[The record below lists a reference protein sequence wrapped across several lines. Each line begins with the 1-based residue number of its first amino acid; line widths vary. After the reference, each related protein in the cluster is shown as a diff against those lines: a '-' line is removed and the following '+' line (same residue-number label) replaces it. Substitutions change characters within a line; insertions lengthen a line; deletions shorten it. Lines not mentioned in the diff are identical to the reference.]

1 MGPILLLAGAA
12 LAQATGEGAG
22 DLETHVAAAKLDLR
36 RGWLPDAEAEIA
48 AALRLPG
55 AADDFE
61 LWALGAQIALENL
74 DVATAK
80 ARARRCGE
88 IAPDQDRRDLADA
101 LVYRLE
107 SAFGYVDVSTTQP
120 GVWSRLQIEPLT
132 SILDPEDK
140 RFAADAALRW
150 RDRTDLPVTLA
161 LPVGTWLIN
170 GQTVEVSPDQTT
182 GLELPLRLTGTGA
195 LAALQV
201 TRLELSSGVGQW
213 VGARVADLYPVSRT
227 QIGLTQP
234 VGWLLLGLSAE
245 LDVQPWGAA
254 DHRVR
259 TTPLGWGA
267 LGRVGGEVF
276 LGGPLAVR
284 PDLTLR
290 WAQIPGIALACD
302 DGATWSCSW
311 DGPGEGPQHHAYAPA
326 RAWIPGAEL
335 LVEYREA
342 GRTTALGTGVKL
354 TVERAFGA
362 IPASGTAT
370 AADGATYPWASSD
383 TRFGAWGLGMMA
395 NVGVVF

>member
-1 MGPILLLAGAA
+1 MGLLLLLAGATQ
-12 LAQATGEGAG
+12 AQAADGSTG
-22 DLETHVAAAKLDLR
+22 DLETHVAAAKLDFK

-48 AALRLPG
+48 AALALP
-55 AADDFE
+55 AAAQDFD

-80 ARARRCGE
+80 ARAWRCSE
-88 IAPDQDRRDLADA
+88 IAPDQDRRDMADA
-101 LVYRLE
+101 LVYRLQ
-107 SAFGYVDVSTTQP
+107 SAYGYVEVSTTQP
-120 GVWSRLQIEPLT
+120 GVWSRLQIEPQT

-140 RFAADAALRW
+140 RFATKAALRW

-161 LPVGTWLIN
+161 LPVGSWLVN
-170 GQTVEVSPDQTT
+170 GQKVEVQPDQTAN
-182 GLELPLRLTGTGA
+182 LELPLRLTGTGA

-201 TRLELSSGVGQW
+201 TRLELGAGVGQW
-213 VGARVADLYPVSRT
+213 LGARLGDHYPATRT
-227 QIGLTQP
+227 QVGLTQP
-234 VGWLLLGLSAE
+234 LGWLLLGVGGE

-254 DHRVR
+254 DHQVR
-259 TTPLGWGA
+259 SAPLGLGV

-276 LGGPLAVR
+276 LGGPLALR

-290 WAQIPGIALACD
+290 WARIPGIALSCD

-311 DGPGEGPQHHAYAPA
+311 DGPSDGPAHHVYVPA
-326 RAWIPGAEL
+326 NAWIPGAEL

-354 TVERAFGA
+354 SVERAFGA

-370 AADGATYPWASSD
+370 AADGGTYAWETAD
-383 TRFGAWGLGMMA
+383 RRFGAWGLGMMA